1 MSSKGDENSGDQN
14 LEMALLG
21 EEERETERGSG
32 EHGLGGMSK
41 SNYESSFRPSE

>member
-32 EHGLGGMSK
+32 EHGLRIGIFVS
-41 SNYESSFRPSE
+41 PSPSAEL